1 MYAKNPILTGKLLIL
16 GNFTIYTEKEF
27 FCGKRENLD
36 RFAFDYVAMV

>member
-1 MYAKNPILTGKLLIL
+1 MYAKNPILTGKLLII
-16 GNFTIYTEKEF
+16 GNFTINIKMI

>member
-16 GNFTIYTEKEF
+16 GNFRLIVKMN